1 MKPYSITRRLITL
14 VLLVEMLAAL
24 AISGAALVYERHVR
38 FRSFD
43 IMLRG
48 RADSLLGAVQDAGD
62 KDDNVMLDETQ
73 INVPPADIYQ
83 VQDAQ
88 GRWLGHSPGW
98 TDPGPALLALNNGGI
113 RRISLHRTR
122 YRVLRLEGVRI
133 VDPGDKGGGIARTVR
148 IFYGVPI
155 EGVWNDIWRAVGFYA
170 VTSVALMSISGLLIF
185 WLLNRGLAPLRELA
199 AEAAAVSV
207 DSWNFAPPQRA
218 RMIRELAPLTG
229 AMETLVHGLEHSFLQ
244 QQRFVGDAAH
254 ELKTAVAVLKS
265 SLQLL
270 TLKQRTALEY
280 ERGLERC
287 QWDCDRMEDAVA
299 KMLMLARVETQPAL
313 GSPRCATDLT
323 EILRQVAQ
331 QFESMAEL
339 KRLQIVTAPD
349 HPMMV
354 DVDAEQLQL
363 LCANLMLNA
372 LQHSPA
378 GSTIRATARPDEA
391 GTELAVEDDGD
402 GIAVED
408 LPHIFDRFYRG
419 DPSRS
424 RSTGG
429 TGLGLAI
436 CKAIVTRWQAS
447 IAVES
452 TLGVGTRVVVRFR
465 GVQGN
470 EESGFRTAPLSDSIG
485 V

>member
-24 AISGAALVYERHVR
+24 AVSTAALVYERHVR
-38 FRSFD
+38 FHSFD

-48 RADSLLGAVQDAGD
+48 RADSLLGAVQDAED
-62 KDDNVMLDETQ
+62 KDDNVMLDGTE
-73 INVPPADIYQ
+73 INLPPADIYQ
-83 VQDAQ
+83 VQDAR
-88 GRWLGHSPGW
+88 GRLLGHSPGW
-98 TDPGPALLALNNGGI
+98 TDPGPALLALRNGGL
-113 RRISLHRTR
+113 RKISLHQTE

-133 VDPGDKGGGIARTVR
+133 VDPGDKAGGVTRPVL
-148 IFYGVPI
+148 IFYGAPI
-155 EGVWNDIWRAVGFYA
+155 SGVWSDIWKAVGFYA
-170 VTSVALMSISGLLIF
+170 ITSVALMSISGLLIF

-199 AEAAAVSV
+199 AEAAGVSV
-207 DSWNFAPPQRA
+207 ESWNFAPPQRA
-218 RMIRELAPLTG
+218 RMIQELAPLTV
-229 AMETLVHGLEHSFLQ
+229 AMETLIHGLQRSFVQ

-287 QWDCDRMEDAVA
+287 QLDCDRMEDAVA
-299 KMLMLARVETQPAL
+299 KMLMLARVETQPAP

-323 EILRQVAQ
+323 EVLRLAAQ
-331 QFESMAEL
+331 QMESMAEL
-339 KRLQIVTAPD
+339 KRLHIVTAPD
-349 HPMMV
+349 HPVMV

-363 LCANLMLNA
+363 LCANLLLNA

-391 GTELAVEDDGD
+391 GTELAIEDHGD
-402 GIAVED
+402 GIAPED

-436 CKAIVTRWQAS
+436 CKAIAARWHSS

-452 TLGVGTRVVVRFR
+452 TLGVGTRVMVRFPASR
-465 GVQGN
+465 LPSALLKVAVQQ
-470 EESGFRTAPLSDSIG
+470 
-485 V
+485 